1 MLDPDVMV
9 EFNRTGL
16 TESKPFA
23 KAAPSAED
31 YSGPSSPQ
39 LSRKNLGSTSLLSLP
54 TRGSRSLKAPER
66 KALRVLNMP
75 LRMAF

>member
-1 MLDPDVMV
+1 MLEPDVMV

-16 TESKPFA
+16 SESKLFA

-39 LSRKNLGSTSLLSLP
+39 LSTEKPGVYKFAPLAHKR
-54 TRGSRSLKAPER
+54 LKESQRPH
-66 KALRVLNMP
+66 
-75 LRMAF
+75 

>member
-39 LSRKNLGSTSLLSLP
+39 LSREKPGVYKFTPLAHK
-54 TRGSRSLKAPER
+54 RLKESQRPHRE
-66 KALRVLNMP
+66 KP
-75 LRMAF
+75 